1 MKIGIIGAMDEEL
14 IPIRAILSNLE
25 KIKKGSRTFWHGE
38 DYGNQIFL
46 TRCDPGKVNAV
57 IATQQMIDLFSVDA
71 IFNMGSSGA
80 LAPELE
86 VGDLVVASEFIQ
98 HDFDVTDWGLKP
110 GELMFDILMSDETGQ
125 MQFRSQQVFK
135 SHPGLTQLAV
145 EVAQNTEL
153 TPLGNHSPKI
163 YTGRIVS
170 GDQFIGKLEKA
181 RELWSAHHGL
191 CTDMEAA
198 AIAHTCEVNQ
208 VPFLCIRAIS
218 DKADHSAVVSFTDFL
233 VGATA
238 NYGKLFERILKQ
250 VDNNL

>member
-25 KIKKGSRTFWHGE
+25 KIEKGNRTFWQGE
-38 DYGNQIFL
+38 DYGNQIFI

-57 IATQQMIDLFSVDA
+57 IATQQMIDLFSVNA

-110 GELMFDILMSDETGQ
+110 GELLFDILMSNETGQ
-125 MQFRSQQVFK
+125 MQFRSQQIFTA
-135 SHPGLTQLAV
+135 HPHLTQLAV
-145 EVAQNTEL
+145 EIAQSTEL
-153 TPLGNHSPKI
+153 IPLGNHSPKA
-163 YTGRIVS
+163 YTGRILT
-170 GDQFIGKLEKA
+170 GDQFIGKLDKA
-181 RELWSAHHGL
+181 RELWSTHHGL

-198 AIAHTCEVNQ
+198 AIAHTCEVNH

-238 NYGKLFERILKQ
+238 NYGKIFERILKQ
-250 VDNNL
+250 IGTSL

>member
-14 IPIRAILSNLE
+14 LPIRAVLNNLE
-25 KIKKGSRTFWHGE
+25 KLEKGNRTFWHGE
-38 DYGNQIFL
+38 DDGNQIFL

-110 GELMFDILMSDETGQ
+110 GELMFDILVSNETGQ
-125 MQFRSQQVFK
+125 MQFRTQQVFK
-135 SHPGLTQLAV
+135 AHPGLTQLAV
-145 EVAQNTEL
+145 EIAMTTEL
-153 TPLGNHSPKI
+153 TPLGGHSPKT
-163 YTGRIVS
+163 YTGRILT

-181 RELWSAHHGL
+181 RELWNTHHGL

-198 AIAHTCEVNQ
+198 AIAHTCEVNKI
-208 VPFLCIRAIS
+208 PFLCIRAMS

-238 NYGKLFERILKQ
+238 NYGKIFERILKQ
-250 VDNNL
+250 IGNSL

>member
-14 IPIRAILSNLE
+14 IPIRAILSNLKKLE
-25 KIKKGSRTFWHGE
+25 KGKRTFWHGE

-57 IATQQMIDLFSVDA
+57 IATQQMIDLFDVDA

-98 HDFDVTDWGLKP
+98 HDYDVTDWGLKP
-110 GELMFDILMSDETGQ
+110 GELLFDILMSNETGQ
-125 MQFRSQQVFK
+125 MQFRSQQIFK

-145 EVAQNTEL
+145 EIAKTTEL
-153 TPLGNHSPKI
+153 TSLGSHSPKI
-163 YTGRIVS
+163 FSGRILS
-170 GDQFIGKLEKA
+170 GDQFIGKPEKA
-181 RELWSAHHGL
+181 RELWNTHHGL

-238 NYGKLFERILKQ
+238 NYGKIFERILQ
-250 VDNNL
+250 TLPGSL

>member
-25 KIKKGSRTFWHGE
+25 KIKKGNRTFWHGE

-110 GELMFDILMSDETGQ
+110 GELMFDILMSNETGQ

-135 SHPGLTQLAV
+135 AHPGLTQLAV
-145 EVAQNTEL
+145 EIAQSTEL
-153 TPLGNHSPKI
+153 THLGNHSPKT
-163 YTGRIVS
+163 YTGRILS

-181 RELWSAHHGL
+181 RELWNTHHGL

-198 AIAHTCEVNQ
+198 AIAHTCEVNR
-208 VPFLCIRAIS
+208 VPFLCIRAMS
-218 DKADHSAVVSFTDFL
+218 DKADHSAVFAFTDFL

-238 NYGKLFERILKQ
+238 NYGKIFERILKTLP
-250 VDNNL
+250 DTL

>member
-14 IPIRAILSNLE
+14 IPIRAILNNLE
-25 KIKKGSRTFWHGE
+25 KLEKGKRTFWHGE

-57 IATQQMIDLFSVDA
+57 IATQQMIDLFDVDA

-98 HDFDVTDWGLKP
+98 HDYDVTDWGLKP
-110 GELMFDILMSDETGQ
+110 GELLFDILMSNETGQ
-125 MQFRSQQVFK
+125 MQFRSQQIFK
-135 SHPGLTQLAV
+135 SNPGLTQLAV
-145 EVAQNTEL
+145 EIAKTTEL
-153 TPLGNHSPKI
+153 TSLGSHSPKI
-163 YTGRIVS
+163 FSGRILS
-170 GDQFIGKLEKA
+170 GDQFIGKPEKA
-181 RELWSAHHGL
+181 RELWNTHHGL

-238 NYGKLFERILKQ
+238 NYGKIFERILQ
-250 VDNNL
+250 TLPGSL

>member
-14 IPIRAILSNLE
+14 ISIRAFIQNSEKLE
-25 KIKKGSRTFWHGE
+25 KGKRVFWHGQA
-38 DYGNQIFL
+38 YGHEIYL

-110 GELMFDILMSDETGQ
+110 GEMMFDILMSNETGQ
-125 MQFRSQQVFK
+125 MQYRKQQIFKADTNLVNKAIEISESIQLSQL
-135 SHPGLTQLAV
+135 SG
-145 EVAQNTEL
+145 
-153 TPLGNHSPKI
+153 HSPKI
-163 YTGRIVS
+163 YSGRILS

-181 RELWSAHHGL
+181 KSLWDTHQGL

-208 VPFLCIRAIS
+208 IPFLCIRAIS
-218 DKADHSAVVSFTDFL
+218 DKADHSAVLSFTDFL
-233 VGATA
+233 VSATA
-238 NYGKLFERILKQ
+238 NYGKIFEKLIK
-250 VDNNL
+250 NLN

>member
-14 IPIRAILSNLE
+14 IPIRAILNNLE
-25 KIKKGSRTFWHGE
+25 KLEKGKRTFWHGE

-57 IATQQMIDLFSVDA
+57 IATQQMIDLFEVDA

-98 HDFDVTDWGLKP
+98 HDYDVTDWGLKP
-110 GELMFDILMSDETGQ
+110 GELLFDILMSNETGQ
-125 MQFRSQQVFK
+125 MQFRSQQIFK

-145 EVAQNTEL
+145 EIAKTTEL
-153 TPLGNHSPKI
+153 TSLGSHSPKI
-163 YTGRIVS
+163 FSGRILS
-170 GDQFIGKLEKA
+170 GDQFIGKPEKA
-181 RELWSAHHGL
+181 RELWNTHHGL

-238 NYGKLFERILKQ
+238 NYGKIFERILQ
-250 VDNNL
+250 TLPGSL

>member
-1 MKIGIIGAMDEEL
+1 MKIGIIGAMDDEL

-25 KIKKGSRTFWHGE
+25 KIERGSRTFWHGE
-38 DYGNQIFL
+38 NYGNQIFL

-145 EVAQNTEL
+145 EIAQSTEL
-153 TPLGNHSPKI
+153 TPLGNHSPKT

-181 RELWSAHHGL
+181 RELWNTHHGL

-198 AIAHTCEVNQ
+198 AIAHTCEVNK

>member
-1 MKIGIIGAMDEEL
+1 L

-25 KIKKGSRTFWHGE
+25 KIEKGNRIFWHGE

-57 IATQQMIDLFSVDA
+57 IATQRMLDHFTVDA

-110 GELMFDILMSDETGQ
+110 GELMFDILMSNETGQ
-125 MQFRSQQVFK
+125 MQFRSQQIFK
-135 SHPGLTQLAV
+135 AHPGLTQLALKI
-145 EVAQNTEL
+145 AQSTEL
-153 TPLGNHSPKI
+153 TQLSGHSPKI
-163 YTGRIVS
+163 YTGRILT

-181 RELWSAHHGL
+181 RELWNTHHGL

-198 AIAHTCEVNQ
+198 AIAHTCEVNKI
-208 VPFLCIRAIS
+208 PFLCIRAIS

-238 NYGKLFERILKQ
+238 NYGKIFERIIQTLPSS
-250 VDNNL
+250 L

>member
-25 KIKKGSRTFWHGE
+25 KIEKGNRTFWLGE

-98 HDFDVTDWGLKP
+98 HDYDVTDWGLKP
-110 GELMFDILMSDETGQ
+110 GELLFDILMSDETGQ
-125 MQFRSQQVFK
+125 MQFRSQQIFK

-145 EVAQNTEL
+145 EIAKITEL
-153 TPLGNHSPKI
+153 TPLGSHSPKI
-163 YTGRIVS
+163 FSGRILS

-181 RELWSAHHGL
+181 RELWNTHHGL

-208 VPFLCIRAIS
+208 VPFLCIRAMS

-238 NYGKLFERILKQ
+238 NYGKIFERIIQALPSS
-250 VDNNL
+250 L